1 MTFLGVLGVL
11 RKSIGRG
18 RIGAREAGLMDFG
31 RWALFSPRVDLG
43 VFLGSALLSLLALGV
58 GHQLGYLHSDS
69 PEWTW
74 VVAVLLVDVAHVWS
88 TGFRIYF
95 EPQEL
100 RRRPGLYLGTPLLCW
115 LAGVLLYL
123 QGAGLFWRA
132 LAYLAVWHFVR
143 QQYGWV
149 ALYRARNQDPGG
161 WHRLLDSLTIYLC
174 TLYPLLYWHCHLPR
188 NFWWFLPQ
196 DFAAVG
202 FDLSAWVAPLYWS
215 CLALYG
221 VRALLAYLGHSG
233 RPSPGKDVVVLTT
246 WACWYLG
253 IVVLNS
259 DYAFTVTNVL
269 IHGVPYMA
277 LVYYYR
283 GSSQRRPSPPWWVFL
298 VTLWALAY
306 CEELLWDRA
315 IWHERSWLFGAPWGL
330 DGWHS
335 LLVPLLATPQITH
348 YVLDGFIWKRRQ
360 APGLFSGDSIAE
372 ASAGAGG
379 PARA

>member
-1 MTFLGVLGVL
+1 
-11 RKSIGRG
+11 
-18 RIGAREAGLMDFG
+18 
-31 RWALFSPRVDLG
+31 
-43 VFLGSALLSLLALGV
+43 
-58 GHQLGYLHSDS
+58 
-69 PEWTW
+69 
-74 VVAVLLVDVAHVWS
+74 
-88 TGFRIYF
+88 
-95 EPQEL
+95 
-100 RRRPGLYLGTPLLCW
+100 
-115 LAGVLLYL
+115 
-123 QGAGLFWRA
+123 
-132 LAYLAVWHFVR
+132 
-143 QQYGWV
+143 
-149 ALYRARNQDPGG
+149 
-161 WHRLLDSLTIYLC
+161 
-174 TLYPLLYWHCHLPR
+174 LLYWHCHLPR

-202 FDLSAWVAPLYWS
+202 FDLSAWVAPLYWT

-233 RPSPGKDVVVLTT
+233 RPSPGKDMVVLTT

-283 GSSQRRPSPPWWVFL
+283 GSSERRASPPWWVFL

-315 IWHERSWLFGAPWGL
+315 IWHERAWLFGAPWGL

-360 APGLFSGDSIAE
+360 APGLFSGGSIAE
-372 ASAGAGG
+372 ASADAGG
-379 PARA
+379 PAPA